1 MSLSCFQ
8 LNFNSG
14 VKFMLTFLLE
24 KLTAKLMAELDI
36 GKHCRIDSC
45 HQQDFLPFVCDSCN
59 GVYCL
64 EHRSREAHSCS
75 QEPARREPQTAGGST
90 SYPCSVEDC
99 KGKELLPVVCPQCQK
114 HFCLAHRHQDDHKCE
129 KLEVQKPRM
138 AATKELVQRIVES
151 KDGSKSKGRKGAKN
165 SATAAK
171 VALMKLKLHAAG
183 DKSLPQTERIY
194 FQVYLP
200 KGYQAASQPMFFCSK
215 WSVGK
220 VVDYAASL
228 ASLKN
233 NNNVLVA
240 QKLRLCH
247 PETGKCLR
255 MDDSLHTLLSSPEDP
270 LHNGGN
276 VILEY
281 LDNKSTGVEDVS
293 NYVKFK

>member
-1 MSLSCFQ
+1 
-8 LNFNSG
+8 
-14 VKFMLTFLLE
+14 
-24 KLTAKLMAELDI
+24 MAELDI
-36 GKHCRIDSC
+36 GKHCQIDSC
-45 HQQDFLPFVCDSCN
+45 HQQDFLPFVCDSCD

-75 QEPARREPQTAGGST
+75 QEPVRRNPQPMGGTT
-90 SYPCSVEDC
+90 SHLCSFEDC
-99 KGKELLPVVCPQCQK
+99 KGKELLPVICPQCEK
-114 HFCLAHRHQDDHKCE
+114 CFCLVHRHQDDHKCE

-151 KDGSKSKGRKGAKN
+151 KDGSKIKGRKGAKN

-183 DKSLPQTERIY
+183 DKGLPQAERTY

-200 KGYQAASQPMFFCSK
+200 KGSQATSQPMFFCSK

-220 VVDYAASL
+220 VVDSAASL

-233 NNNVLVA
+233 NNNVLA
-240 QKLRLCH
+240 AKKLRLCH
-247 PETGKCLR
+247 PETGKSLR
-255 MDDSLHTLLSSPEDP
+255 MDDSLHTLLTSPEDP

-281 LDNKSTGVEDVS
+281 LDNDSTGVEDVS
-293 NYVKFK
+293 NYITLR